1 MTTLWNDLRYA
12 ARLLLKTPAFTV
24 VAVATLAL
32 GIGANTAIFSVVNAA
47 LINPLPFPES
57 DRLVVVSK
65 TVQRDT
71 VERRPFSY
79 PDYRDVRDRSQSFDG
94 MAAWSGETFTLS
106 APDAPARQVEGEVAS
121 AGYFDLLGATP
132 VAGRVFT
139 KTEDE
144 ERDAHPVAV
153 VSYPFWQREF
163 GGAPSAVGRTI
174 TLNDRPF
181 TVIGVLPQG
190 FKGLDDDTDVWIP
203 MGMLALAEPGRVYE
217 QRGARWHGVV
227 ARMKSGVS
235 LQQANADVVTISRQL
250 EQTYPDT
257 NAKYGGAV
265 FSLKDETVGSL
276 KPLLLTLFAAVGFVL
291 LIACVNLANLLLAR
305 ASTRQ
310 RETAIR
316 AALGADRT
324 RLARQFLA
332 EGLLLSTL
340 GAAAGL
346 LLALWSVDAIAA
358 LAPAG
363 LPSFVKPHL
372 DWRVMAFVVAVTC
385 GAGLLL
391 GLLPAIQGSRTH
403 LNDVLKDSARGA
415 SGGRERARTAS
426 ILVVAEVALS
436 LLLLVGAGLMVRSF
450 LNLQRVDVGF
460 RADRALTMRVALPQK
475 YKPEQV
481 PQIATELMARV
492 AAVPGVQHVAIG
504 TDAPLAGGSSA
515 TIVSP
520 EGVDPATADRGIRV
534 YRHGVTPGFFTTL
547 GSGLASG
554 RDFDAHDALG
564 SDAVA
569 IVSRRF
575 ASKAWPGADP
585 IGHRLTIG
593 RGRAAKP
600 DWITVVGVAADL
612 RYRSLTVDTS
622 RNPEDPD
629 IYFPFA
635 QRPDRTVSV
644 LVSTTGNPAALTT
657 PVRDAVHAFDRDA
670 PTYGEGPFSDLVAA
684 RMASFRLS
692 AGVMSFF
699 GLVALLLA
707 GIGVYGLINY
717 SVMQRRQE
725 MGVRLALG
733 AGRREI
739 YGLVL
744 KDAIRLTLAGLVI
757 GVAAAIPS
765 ARLLGTQL
773 YGVTANDPMTYASII
788 ALLLTVALG
797 ATLLP
802 ARRAARVDPIVALRA
817 D

>member
-12 ARLLLKTPAFTV
+12 ARLLVKSPAFTV
-24 VAVATLAL
+24 VAVATLSL

-47 LINPLPFPES
+47 LLNPLPFPGS
-57 DRLVVVSK
+57 DRLVVLSE

-71 VERRPFSY
+71 VERRNFSL
-79 PDYRDVRDRSQSFDG
+79 PNYRDIRNRSQSFDG

-106 APDAPARQVEGEVAS
+106 SPAAPARQVQGELAS
-121 AGYFDLLGATP
+121 AGYFELLGATP
-132 VAGRVFT
+132 AAGRVFT
-139 KTEDE
+139 RAEDE
-144 ERDAHPVAV
+144 ERDAHPVAL
-153 VSYPFWQREF
+153 VSYPFWQREL
-163 GGAPSAVGRTI
+163 GGAASAVGQDI
-174 TLNDRPF
+174 ALNDRPF
-181 TVIGVLPQG
+181 TVVGVLPRG
-190 FKGLDDDTDVWIP
+190 FKGLDDDTDVWVP
-203 MGMLALAEPGRVYE
+203 MGMLALSESARLFD
-217 QRGARWHGVV
+217 QRGARWHNVV
-227 ARMKSGVS
+227 ARMKAGVA
-235 LQQANADVVTISRQL
+235 LQQANADVATIARQL
-250 EQTYPDT
+250 EQTYPDS
-257 NAKYGGAV
+257 NAKYGGAA

-276 KPLLLTLFAAVGFVL
+276 KPLLLTLLAAVGFVL

-316 AALGADRT
+316 AALGADRN
-324 RLARQFLA
+324 RLIRQFVA

-340 GAAAGL
+340 GAAGGL
-346 LLALWSVDAIAA
+346 LLALWSVDAITA

-363 LPSFVKPHL
+363 LPSFVTPHL
-372 DWRVMAFVVAVTC
+372 DWRVMAFVAAVTC

-391 GLLPAIQGSRTH
+391 GLLPALQGSRTD
-403 LNDVLKDSARGA
+403 LNDVLKDSARGS
-415 SGGRERARTAS
+415 SGGRERARVRS
-426 ILVVAEVALS
+426 MLVIAEVALS
-436 LLLLVGAGLMVRSF
+436 MLLLVGAGLMVRSF

-460 RADRALTMRVALPQK
+460 RADRALTLRVALPPK
-475 YKPEQV
+475 YQAEQI
-481 PQIATELMARV
+481 PQAAGELMARV

-504 TDAPLAGGSSA
+504 TDAPLTGGSSA

-520 EGVDPATADRGIRV
+520 EGVDPATAERGLRV
-534 YRHGVTPGFFTTL
+534 YRHGVTPGFFTVL
-547 GSGLASG
+547 GAGLAAG
-554 RDFDAHDALG
+554 RDFDTHDTLG
-564 SDAVA
+564 AGAVA

-585 IGHRLTIG
+585 IGRRFTVG
-593 RGRAAKP
+593 RGRPAKP
-600 DWITVVGVAADL
+600 DWITVVGVAPDL

-629 IYFPFA
+629 VYFPFA
-635 QRPDRTVSV
+635 QRSDRALSL
-644 LVSTTGNPAALTT
+644 LVSTTGTPSALTT
-657 PVRDAVHAFDRDA
+657 PVRHAVHAFDRDA
-670 PTYGEGPFSDLVAA
+670 PTYGESPFADLVSA

-725 MGVRLALG
+725 MGVRVALG

-739 YGLVL
+739 YALVL
-744 KDAIRLTLAGLVI
+744 KDAVKLTLAGLVI
-757 GVAAAIPS
+757 GVAAALPS

-773 YGVTANDPMTYASII
+773 YGVTPNDPVTYASIVG
-788 ALLLTVALG
+788 LLLTVALT